1 MSSHTPKTPKSVP
14 LPPASPEEQERWK
27 AAARMEAVSMTE
39 FQRRA
44 LNERTQN
51 VLHPGS
57 RMLGGI
63 VESIS
68 RMMTGKPVI
77 TNPMNPLTSEGS
89 MCECGH
95 TQKRHAQYGG
105 NPSYGSC
112 GHFLC
117 ECKKFSPG
125 QGRSLGPKA

>member
-1 MSSHTPKTPKSVP
+1 MSKQKTPKSVP

-57 RMLGGI
+57 RILGGV
-63 VESIS
+63 VESVG
-68 RMMTGKPVI
+68 RMLAGKPVI
-77 TNPMNPLTSEGS
+77 TNPLEPEK
-89 MCECGH
+89 MCICGH
-95 TQKRHAQYGG
+95 ASSRHVTFGSLGG
-105 NPSYGSC
+105 PRGSC
-112 GHFLC
+112 GSAIC
-117 ECKKFSPG
+117 DCRKFR
-125 QGRSLGPKA
+125 QVEGRSLGPKA